1 MRCAENGGRC
11 GRKLQKSLRHLD
23 FSSPAEW
30 ERCGETVGGA
40 STFFPLR
47 FHRRNPKSR
56 WRTSEIRFASTTS
69 TQSQPPPYQEVKT
82 AVAPVCRFLLWGR
95 VSIPPPSLKSRHRA
109 KNRRKSPRKTQLSE
123 RRYTMPRMSD
133 KRKLELAFF
142 LTESGRVAY
151 NRLCLCCK
159 HECKQSYRAV
169 LVQCGRFEKRRE

>member
-1 MRCAENGGRC
+1 MLKTVGAVGGNFKSCCAAWI
-11 GRKLQKSLRHLD
+11 

-30 ERCGETVGGA
+30 ERCGAKVGGA

-95 VSIPPPSLKSRHRA
+95 VSIPPH
-109 KNRRKSPRKTQLSE
+109 
-123 RRYTMPRMSD
+123 
-133 KRKLELAFF
+133 F
-142 LTESGRVAY
+142 
-151 NRLCLCCK
+151 
-159 HECKQSYRAV
+159 
-169 LVQCGRFEKRRE
+169 